1 MIHDDTQSLPPSINS
16 EKKEEDKHSFFLYS
30 QHLSL
35 FKPWPAKSFNSMA
48 GLQYYFFP
56 TDFLYPRPQ
65 SVNGNSSNKP
75 VLPIQTQ
82 KRDGSDKVLQAHSSS
97 PLVQAPIKK
106 TTAASLKE
114 QQIPLTSA

>member
-1 MIHDDTQSLPPSINS
+1 
-16 EKKEEDKHSFFLYS
+16 
-30 QHLSL
+30 
-35 FKPWPAKSFNSMA
+35 MA

-82 KRDGSDKVLQAHSSS
+82 KRDGSDKVLQAQSSS
-97 PLVQAPIKK
+97 PLVKAPIKEGNQAGSQEGCALCLGGFN
-106 TTAASLKE
+106 TSGFPRTSLAGLFASRKPFIGLPVEFKFK
-114 QQIPLTSA
+114 LW